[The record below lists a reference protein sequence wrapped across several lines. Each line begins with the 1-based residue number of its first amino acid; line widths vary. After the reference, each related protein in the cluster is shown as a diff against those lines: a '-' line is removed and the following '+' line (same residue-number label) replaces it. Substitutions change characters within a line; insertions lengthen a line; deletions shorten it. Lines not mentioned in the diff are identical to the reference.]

1 MSRDLAN
8 AYNEFLQAAA
18 VAVTRGD
25 KFTAMACL
33 KQALR
38 AANAC
43 HTSSHYRRKVMRA
56 MNFTRCLP

>member
-1 MSRDLAN
+1 MSRDLATV
-8 AYNEFLQAAA
+8 YNEFLHAAAAA
-18 VAVTRGD
+18 VSRGD
-25 KFTAMACL
+25 KHTAMACL

-56 MNFTRCLP
+56 MNFTRCI

>member
-1 MSRDLAN
+1 MRPDLAN
-8 AYNEFLQAAA
+8 VYNEFLLASAAA
-18 VAVTRGD
+18 VARGD

-43 HTSSHYRRKVMRA
+43 HTSTRYRSKVMRA
-56 MNFTRCLP
+56 MNFVRCI

>member
-1 MSRDLAN
+1 MRPDLAN
-8 AYNEFLQAAA
+8 VYNEFLHAASSA
-18 VAVTRGD
+18 VARGD

-43 HTSSHYRRKVMRA
+43 HTSTRYRGKVMRA
-56 MNFTRCLP
+56 MNYVRCI

>member
-8 AYNEFLQAAA
+8 AYNEFLQAASA
-18 VAVTRGD
+18 LSERGD

-43 HTSSHYRRKVMRA
+43 HTSTHYRRKVMRA
-56 MNFTRCLP
+56 MNYVRCI

>member
-1 MSRDLAN
+1 MRIDLATS
-8 AYNEFLQAAA
+8 YNEFLHAASDA
-18 VAVTRGD
+18 VKRGD

-43 HTSSHYRRKVMRA
+43 HTSSRYRSKVMRA
-56 MNFTRCLP
+56 MNYVRCI

>member
-8 AYNEFLQAAA
+8 AYNEFLQAAS
-18 VAVTRGD
+18 VAVSRGD

-43 HTSSHYRRKVMRA
+43 HTSTHYRRKVMRA
-56 MNFTRCLP
+56 MNYVRCI